1 MKLIF
6 LPKIFCK
13 FLIFPCTFIIAKV
26 KIGYKIWV
34 GTYSNR
40 INKLGKMIWSQFST
54 EVFQVTLYLW
64 YWWLGRIFK
73 GKVIYRTEFLFAL
86 LNIHDI
92 HPKHLKKE
100 KEKNFKFPQECQ
112 KNKWFQT
119 LSRAIHL
126 EGWARH
132 FEHEF
137 IIKFPINLIEF
148 WKTNEWSQCFLK
160 RSCPLSIVSNAEFKS
175 RVGLI

>member
-92 HPKHLKKE
+92 HPKYLKKE
-100 KEKNFKFPQECQ
+100 KEKNFKFLQECQ
-112 KNKWFQT
+112 KNKWKCWKCEK
-119 LSRAIHL
+119 IN
-126 EGWARH
+126 ARH

-148 WKTNEWSQCFLK
+148 WKTNEWPQCFLK